1 MRFDGNGRWAP
12 AHRLIPCHEWPRPT
26 PANIR
31 ADLIAGIAVA
41 LVLIP
46 QSMAYAALA
55 GMPPYY
61 GLYAAFL
68 PVIVAAVW
76 GSSPQ
81 LATGPVAV
89 VALLT
94 ASALTPL
101 AEPGSGEFITLA
113 IALAFLVGVIQLVL
127 GLFSLGTLVNFLAH
141 PVILGFTNAAAIVI
155 ALSQVN
161 DLLGVPL
168 DRDTGLLVAFAD
180 VLGRLGE
187 AHLPTLIMGLGALA
201 VMLAAR
207 RWLPR
212 IPGVLLAV
220 AIGVPVS
227 YLVGFEDLGGAVV
240 GTVPEGLPRPARPEL
255 SWELVVTLLSTAAVI
270 ALVAFMEAISI
281 AKALATRTRDRI
293 DPNQELVGQGLSNL
307 TASVFQAFPVS
318 GSFSRSAVNYDSGA
332 RSGLASVFTAA
343 LVGLTL
349 LFLTPLLYHL
359 PEAILAAIII
369 MAVIGLVNI
378 RALVQTWRT
387 HRHDGIAA
395 VVTFAGTLVFAPHL
409 DYGILL
415 GAGLAILLYLLRT
428 MRPRV
433 VILSRH
439 PEDGAL
445 RDARFFDLPES
456 EHIAA
461 LRFDGPLYFANVGH
475 LEDAVLQVNNE
486 HPRARFLLL
495 VADGITSIDS
505 SGVESLHGLRERLHD
520 NGVTLVLAGVKLQVR
535 EVMQR
540 AGLDVEIGAENIFR
554 SEDDAIEAIHQRIED
569 PGFDPTQCPLAPRRG
584 AAGAA

>member
-1 MRFDGNGRWAP
+1 MPFDGRGSRWAP
-12 AHRLIPCHEWPRPT
+12 VHRLIPFREWPRPT
-26 PANIR
+26 GESVR

-61 GLYAAFL
+61 GLYAAFV
-68 PVIVAAVW
+68 PVVVAAAW

-101 AEPGSGEFITLA
+101 AEPGSGEYVTLA
-113 IALAFLVGVIQLVL
+113 IALACLVGALQLLL

-168 DRDTGLLVAFAD
+168 EQGEGMLVALAG
-180 VLGRLGE
+180 VLARIPE
-187 AHLPTLIMGLGALA
+187 AHLPTVLMGAAALA
-201 VMLAAR
+201 LMLAAR

-212 IPGVLLAV
+212 VPGVLLAV
-220 AIGVPVS
+220 VVLVPVS
-227 YLVGFEDLGGAVV
+227 YATGFEALGGEVV
-240 GTVPEGLPRPARPEL
+240 GAIPEGLPAPALPEL
-255 SWELVVTLLSTAAVI
+255 SWEMVRSLASTAAVI

-281 AKALATRTRDRI
+281 AKAIAARTRDRI
-293 DPNQELVGQGLSNL
+293 DPNQELVGQGLANL
-307 TASVFQAFPVS
+307 SAGLFQAFPVS

-343 LVGLTL
+343 LVALTL
-349 LFLTPLLYHL
+349 LLLTPLLYHL
-359 PEAILAAIII
+359 PQAVLAAIII
-369 MAVIGLVNI
+369 MAVLGLINF
-378 RALVQTWRT
+378 RAMVQTWRT

-395 VVTFAGTLVFAPHL
+395 VVTFAGTLAFAPKL
-409 DYGILL
+409 DYGILI
-415 GAGLAILLYLLRT
+415 GAGLAVVLYLLRT

-433 VILSRH
+433 VVLSRH

-445 RDARFFDLPES
+445 RDARLFNLPES

-475 LEDAVLQVNNE
+475 LEDAVLAVN
-486 HPRARFLLL
+486 HQYPRARFVLL

-505 SGVESLHGLRERLHD
+505 SGAEALHNLHQRLRD
-520 NGVTLVLAGVKLQVR
+520 NGVELVIAGVKLQVR
-535 EVMQR
+535 EVMER
-540 AGLDVEIGAENIFR
+540 AGLCDELGEANIFR
-554 SEDDAIEAIHQRIED
+554 HEDEAIAAIHERIEAPE
-569 PGFDPTQCPLAPRRG
+569 FDPAACPLRPRG
-584 AAGAA
+584 

>member
-1 MRFDGNGRWAP
+1 MRFDGGGRWAP
-12 AHRLIPCHEWPRPT
+12 ARRLIPCREWPRLT
-26 PANIR
+26 PESVR

-55 GMPPYY
+55 GLPPYY

-68 PVIVAAVW
+68 PVIVAAAW

-101 AEPGSGEFITLA
+101 ADPGSGEFITLA
-113 IALAFLVGVIQLVL
+113 IALAFLVGAIQLVL

-141 PVILGFTNAAAIVI
+141 PVILGFTNAAALVI

-161 DLLGVPL
+161 DLLGVSL
-168 DRDTGLLVAFAD
+168 DRDAGLLVAFAD
-180 VLGRLGE
+180 VLGRLDE
-187 AHLPTLIMGLGALA
+187 THPPTLAMGLGALA
-201 VMLAAR
+201 LMLAAR

-227 YLVGFEDLGGAVV
+227 YLVGYEALGGAVV
-240 GTVPEGLPRPARPEL
+240 GTVPEGLPAPALPEL
-255 SWELVVTLLSTAAVI
+255 TWDLVLTLLGTAAVI

-281 AKALATRTRDRI
+281 AKALATRTRDRL
-293 DPNQELVGQGLSNL
+293 DPNQELVGQGLANL
-307 TASVFQAFPVS
+307 TASAFQAFPVS
-318 GSFSRSAVNYDSGA
+318 GSFSRSAVNFDSGA

-359 PEAILAAIII
+359 PEAVLAAIII
-369 MAVIGLVNI
+369 MAVTGLVNI
-378 RALVQTWRT
+378 RALAQTWRT
-387 HRHDGIAA
+387 HRDDGIAA
-395 VVTFAGTLVFAPHL
+395 LVTFGGTLVFAPHL
-409 DYGILL
+409 DYGILI

-433 VILSRH
+433 VVLSRH

-445 RDARFFDLPES
+445 RDARVFGLPES

-520 NGVTLVLAGVKLQVR
+520 SGVTLVLAGVKLQVR

-540 AGLDVEIGAENIFR
+540 AGLDAEIGTENIFR
-554 SEDDAIEAIHQRIED
+554 HEDDAIEAIHQRIDD
-569 PGFDPTQCPLAPRRG
+569 PGFDPAQCPLAPRRG
-584 AAGAA
+584 DGAAA

>member
-1 MRFDGNGRWAP
+1 MRFDGSGRWAP
-12 AHRLIPCHEWPRPT
+12 TRRLIPCREWPRPT
-26 PANIR
+26 PASIR

-168 DRDTGLLVAFAD
+168 DRDAGMLVAFAD
-180 VLGRLGE
+180 VLGRLE
-187 AHLPTLIMGLGALA
+187 NAHLPTLAMGLGALA
-201 VMLAAR
+201 LMLAAR

-220 AIGVPVS
+220 AVGVPVS

-240 GTVPEGLPRPARPEL
+240 GTVPEGLPAPALPEL
-255 SWELVVTLLSTAAVI
+255 SWDLVVTLLGTAAVI

-318 GSFSRSAVNYDSGA
+318 GSFSRSAVNHDSGA

-349 LFLTPLLYHL
+349 LFLTPLLHHL

-378 RALVQTWRT
+378 RALVQTWHT

-395 VVTFAGTLVFAPHL
+395 LVTFGGTLIFAPHL

-415 GAGLAILLYLLRT
+415 GAGLAIVLYLLRT

-475 LEDAVLQVNNE
+475 LEDTVLQINNE
-486 HPRARFLLL
+486 HPQARFLLL

-505 SGVESLHGLRERLHD
+505 SGVESLHGLRERLDD

-540 AGLDVEIGAENIFR
+540 AGLETEIGAENIFR
-554 SEDDAIEAIHQRIED
+554 HEDDAIEAIHQRIDD
-569 PGFDPTQCPLAPRRG
+569 PTFDPARCPLAPQRG
-584 AAGAA
+584 AAV